1 MTSESNQLRPGST
14 LDGKY
19 EVLARIG
26 GGGMGEVYRVRHLH
40 LDEVR
45 VIKLLRADLAS
56 SAQASESFQREA
68 RLATQIK
75 HPRVA
80 TLHDYSRLADGSF
93 YMVWESIEGRD
104 VDQWVRTQ
112 GVFPIEIAVPLAV
125 QGLSGLE
132 AIHHAHIV
140 HRDLSPDNVMITTDA
155 RGHLGMKIIDLGLAG
170 DLREILA
177 PGGDPHGAV
186 GGKINYCSPEH
197 VGLVE
202 GVRPDHLSDVFG
214 FGIVL
219 YFMICGQLPFDRV
232 GQPSDIKRR
241 FEQGAY
247 PLRGRSEVEV
257 PQELSDVLAR
267 ALQVDRSARFQAA
280 SEFREALQAL
290 ASGGNRQPR
299 PRPRFDIDEPLAAAA
314 TALRQ
319 RRFDDARSLLDE
331 LSDLAPADP
340 RVLQMR
346 AELDEVRSTQRQI
359 QVLQMREMVQQY
371 LQARHEP
378 MARAALESLLEIDPD
393 YPERE
398 ELERQL
404 EALHQTTS
412 SGRRARELVDR
423 VRRDLGRVADRPVL
437 EEHEIQQ
444 ALAEAR
450 AMHQQVQELEP
461 VLAVKLAGEIEE
473 WRRSQERDQVILRQK
488 QTIRDLIEARS
499 LDDAEAGI
507 DRLAELGAPQVAVDL
522 FRRDLAQLRRQLAR
536 DAKIAQIEQE
546 LPQAMERGALAAARE
561 LARELQNEDP
571 SHPQLRGYLR
581 QISQAEERATRDAS
595 AKEGA
600 ATIAALIEAGR
611 LEEARLALDVLR
623 RIAPQHGL
631 IPHFERRLGAGRR

>member
-1 MTSESNQLRPGST
+1 
-14 LDGKY
+14 
-19 EVLARIG
+19 
-26 GGGMGEVYRVRHLH
+26 
-40 LDEVR
+40 
-45 VIKLLRADLAS
+45 
-56 SAQASESFQREA
+56 
-68 RLATQIK
+68 
-75 HPRVA
+75 
-80 TLHDYSRLADGSF
+80 
-93 YMVWESIEGRD
+93 
-104 VDQWVRTQ
+104 
-112 GVFPIEIAVPLAV
+112 
-125 QGLSGLE
+125 
-132 AIHHAHIV
+132 
-140 HRDLSPDNVMITTDA
+140 
-155 RGHLGMKIIDLGLAG
+155 
-170 DLREILA
+170 
-177 PGGDPHGAV
+177 
-186 GGKINYCSPEH
+186 
-197 VGLVE
+197 
-202 GVRPDHLSDVFG
+202 
-214 FGIVL
+214 
-219 YFMICGQLPFDRV
+219 
-232 GQPSDIKRR
+232 
-241 FEQGAY
+241 
-247 PLRGRSEVEV
+247 
-257 PQELSDVLAR
+257 
-267 ALQVDRSARFQAA
+267 
-280 SEFREALQAL
+280 
-290 ASGGNRQPR
+290 
-299 PRPRFDIDEPLAAAA
+299 
-314 TALRQ
+314 
-319 RRFDDARSLLDE
+319 
-331 LSDLAPADP
+331 
-340 RVLQMR
+340 
-346 AELDEVRSTQRQI
+346 
-359 QVLQMREMVQQY
+359 
-371 LQARHEP
+371 
-378 MARAALESLLEIDPD
+378 MARAALAPLVDIDPD

-546 LPQAMERGALAAARE
+546 LPQAMERGARAAARE